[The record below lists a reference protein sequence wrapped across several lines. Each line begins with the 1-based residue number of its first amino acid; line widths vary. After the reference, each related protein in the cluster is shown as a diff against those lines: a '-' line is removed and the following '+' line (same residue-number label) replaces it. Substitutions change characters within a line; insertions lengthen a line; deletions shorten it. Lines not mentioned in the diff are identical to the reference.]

1 MSRNVDFFVDTLL
14 QSNEE
19 KSHTTILDS
28 GLGELSLRTHVWSNL
43 DPIDEAQR
51 PEKEIALT

>member
-1 MSRNVDFFVDTLL
+1 MFWEALQFSSCSPRPVMGNTLRW
-14 QSNEE
+14 QVQA
-19 KSHTTILDS
+19 
-28 GLGELSLRTHVWSNL
+28 GELSLRTHVWSNL